1 MPLITYKF
9 ADGHSEEIEVSDEV
23 AAAFA
28 QLEKYEKKVERK
40 ETRRHVSLNLLME
53 NGFDFSADDTD
64 FLDVLDKEEQEK
76 SEWREE
82 QFCRRVL
89 GDKKME
95 IFSLL
100 TFRQADAYFR
110 HKYLHIQKTEIARY
124 LNVTEGA
131 VRKLIKKAE
140 ANLQKYR
147 LANEKEVKTVGSN
160 FRLCFIGGTIF
171 CAPYGYIMRGLFSKL
186 NRDRKVSPL
195 SG

>member
-9 ADGHSEEIEVSDEV
+9 ADGHTKEIEVSGAV

-64 FLDVLDKEEQEK
+64 ILDSFDKAEQEK

-82 QFCRRVL
+82 RFRRRVL
-89 GDKKME
+89 DDKKIE

-110 HKYLHIQKTEIARY
+110 HNGEHAAQRIKEKNKFI
-124 LNVTEGA
+124 LNVLPDN
-131 VRKLIKKAE
+131 K
-140 ANLQKYR
+140 
-147 LANEKEVKTVGSN
+147 
-160 FRLCFIGGTIF
+160 
-171 CAPYGYIMRGLFSKL
+171 
-186 NRDRKVSPL
+186 NRT
-195 SG
+195 

>member
-100 TFRQADAYFR
+100 IVSFDF
-110 HKYLHIQKTEIARY
+110 
-124 LNVTEGA
+124 LNDC
-131 VRKLIKKAE
+131 K
-140 ANLQKYR
+140 R
-147 LANEKEVKTVGSN
+147 LDS
-160 FRLCFIGGTIF
+160 FGTSVEQF
-171 CAPYGYIMRGLFSKL
+171 FH
-186 NRDRKVSPL
+186 
-195 SG
+195 

>member
-9 ADGHSEEIEVSDEV
+9 ADGHTEEIEVSDEV

-40 ETRRHVSLNLLME
+40 ETRRHISLNLLME

-64 FLDVLDKEEQEK
+64 ILDTFDKAEQEK

-82 QFCRRVL
+82 QFRRQVL
-89 GDKKME
+89 DDKKKE

-100 TFRQADAYFR
+100 TYRQADAYFR
-110 HKYLHIQKTEIARY
+110 HKYLRIQKTEIARY

-140 ANLQKYR
+140 ANLRKYR
-147 LANEKEVKTVGSN
+147 LANEKEVKLLEAIFGSV
-160 FRLCFIGGTIF
+160 L
-171 CAPYGYIMRGLFSKL
+171 
-186 NRDRKVSPL
+186 
-195 SG
+195 

>member
-1 MPLITYKF
+1 MEVISYKF
-9 ADGHSEEIEVSDEV
+9 VDGHKEEIEVSDEV

-40 ETRRHVSLNLLME
+40 ETRRHISLNLLME

-64 FLDVLDKEEQEK
+64 ILDTFDKAEQEK

-82 QFCRRVL
+82 QFRRLVL
-89 GDKKME
+89 DDKKKE

-100 TFRQADAYFR
+100 TYRQADAYFR
-110 HKYLHIQKTEIARY
+110 HKYLRIQKTEIARY

-140 ANLQKYR
+140 ANLRKYR
-147 LANEKEVKTVGSN
+147 LANEKEVKLLEAIFGSV
-160 FRLCFIGGTIF
+160 L
-171 CAPYGYIMRGLFSKL
+171 
-186 NRDRKVSPL
+186 
-195 SG
+195 

>member
-40 ETRRHVSLNLLME
+40 ETRRHVSLNLLMK

-140 ANLQKYR
+140 VNLQKCRRNNQGLSPYPAR
-147 LANEKEVKTVGSN
+147 VVQRSCPAMNGSP
-160 FRLCFIGGTIF
+160 RT
-171 CAPYGYIMRGLFSKL
+171 PYAQR
-186 NRDRKVSPL
+186 R
-195 SG
+195 

>member
-1 MPLITYKF
+1 MPLIIYEF

-40 ETRRHVSLNLLME
+40 ETRRHISLNLLME
-53 NGFDFSADDTD
+53 NGFDFFSDDTD
-64 FLDVLDKEEQEK
+64 ILDAFDKAEQEK

-82 QFCRRVL
+82 QFRRQVL
-89 GDKKME
+89 DDKKME

-100 TFRQADAYFR
+100 TYRQADAYFR
-110 HKYLHIQKTEIARY
+110 HKYLNIQKTEIARY

-140 ANLQKYR
+140 VNLHKYR
-147 LANEKEVKTVGSN
+147 FANEKEVKLLEAIFGSV
-160 FRLCFIGGTIF
+160 L
-171 CAPYGYIMRGLFSKL
+171 
-186 NRDRKVSPL
+186 
-195 SG
+195 

>member
-53 NGFDFSADDTD
+53 NGFDF
-64 FLDVLDKEEQEK
+64 
-76 SEWREE
+76 
-82 QFCRRVL
+82 RRVL
-89 GDKKME
+89 DDKKIE

-140 ANLQKYR
+140 ANLQEYR
-147 LANEKEVKTVGSN
+147 LANEKEVKLLEAIFGSV
-160 FRLCFIGGTIF
+160 L
-171 CAPYGYIMRGLFSKL
+171 
-186 NRDRKVSPL
+186 
-195 SG
+195 